1 MASDGTTRN
10 RMLAFIATIAGAAA
24 LYFSYPVTMPLTVAA
39 FLIAVLWPV
48 KTWLDRWSPHM
59 SYVGTS
65 LLLLI
70 VLTVFFT
77 TLYFSAARVV
87 QAFTE
92 NWDQLEKLYQ
102 RALEWLRHWGIQGVG
117 IQNRSRWISVGQ
129 NMLSHASTVLIYL
142 GFIALLFMLGL
153 PEVNGLKRKLSD
165 ELGEAKSCEITRTTE
180 EISHRLRQYLAM
192 TLVTSVITGTCSA
205 LWAFSIGLELP
216 LVWGTLN
223 FLLNFIPVI
232 GNLLGV
238 VPPTLYALIQFQDL
252 TWPLITLAGFGIIQ
266 VVISNVIYPLLQG
279 RNLSLS
285 PIAVIIAL
293 AFWSSVWGFAGAL
306 MAIPLT
312 VTLVTICGRFDE
324 TRWISMLLS
333 DSSGKE

>member
-117 IQNRSRWISVGQ
+117 IQNRSRWI
-129 NMLSHASTVLIYL
+129 
-142 GFIALLFMLGL
+142 
-153 PEVNGLKRKLSD
+153 
-165 ELGEAKSCEITRTTE
+165 
-180 EISHRLRQYLAM
+180 
-192 TLVTSVITGTCSA
+192 
-205 LWAFSIGLELP
+205 
-216 LVWGTLN
+216 
-223 FLLNFIPVI
+223 
-232 GNLLGV
+232 
-238 VPPTLYALIQFQDL
+238 
-252 TWPLITLAGFGIIQ
+252 
-266 VVISNVIYPLLQG
+266 
-279 RNLSLS
+279 
-285 PIAVIIAL
+285 
-293 AFWSSVWGFAGAL
+293 
-306 MAIPLT
+306 
-312 VTLVTICGRFDE
+312 
-324 TRWISMLLS
+324 
-333 DSSGKE
+333 